1 MFRAAQSRVARSAL
15 GSPGLWDDAGRA
27 SEGQGCGPGREAHG
41 HVLPWGGLFMGSWSS
56 SQWALGPPA
65 RRARLCAPCGQ
76 LLRCSCEGGTL
87 APRSLGASCLVSG
100 PKQDRLV
107 RGALGRWPCSPL
119 PCLGPWCCWTIWLMA
134 ALSPPFPAFWSASY
148 SSTNG
153 PSVAREKRL
162 RRLAGALT
170 CPERCLLKLL
180 FSSFGQGPCAEL
192 FPVGVPGC
200 LQSISPHR
208 RLETGKK
215 ASLWEL
221 TLIPRPHSR
230 TGCVPLWTQINKLE
244 SF

>member
-1 MFRAAQSRVARSAL
+1 MQEGHLRGRAVVQGGKPTGMSCLGGASSWAL
-15 GSPGLWDDAGRA
+15 GAAVSGLWDPLPGAPVYALPAA
-27 SEGQGCGPGREAHG
+27 SFSGAAVKVALWRQGAWEPLVWSLGQSRTVFCERCSGEVALQPSALPGALVLLDSLAHG
-41 HVLPWGGLFMGSWSS
+41 S
-56 SQWALGPPA
+56 AL
-65 RRARLCAPCGQ
+65 
-76 LLRCSCEGGTL
+76 
-87 APRSLGASCLVSG
+87 PRS
-100 PKQDRLV
+100 
-107 RGALGRWPCSPL
+107 
-119 PCLGPWCCWTIWLMA
+119 
-134 ALSPPFPAFWSASY
+134 FPAFRSVSY

-162 RRLAGALT
+162 RHLAGALT